1 MGGWLCPSGSTTPFG
16 QRYMTD
22 TESVCPAGFGCLPGS
37 PTENASMVACAP
49 GFYCRAGSI
58 DQQGRQGAL
67 STCSSAVT
75 LIVETE
81 ASAESRTLSGAVPE
95 SIRGHCSVNLNRTL
109 VVLNSSDGYLCPRE
123 TLRSTPMLELD
134 GRIVL
139 AGVSTCTVAEQ
150 AKTAER
156 AGAAALLVSPELISH
171 DIPGAR
177 SGPAVAR
184 PCTPVL
190 HERLAVGNLRWT
202 VMQLSGTTTLP
213 SAKAIASL
221 STPLATRH
229 PLLRTAHRGA
239 SRRRRCAA
247 TNATGSRLAS
257 GTRGRQVV
265 RGAFGFSFSMRRSP
279 PWPPPRSRCVQNVYC
294 MEALAPSMAWSS

>member
-1 MGGWLCPSGSTTPFG
+1 M
-16 QRYMTD
+16 
-22 TESVCPAGFGCLPGS
+22 
-37 PTENASMVACAP
+37 
-49 GFYCRAGSI
+49 
-58 DQQGRQGAL
+58 
-67 STCSSAVT
+67 VT
-75 LIVETE
+75 LTVETE

-177 SGPAVAR
+177 SGPSVAR

-202 VMQLSGTTTLP
+202 VMQLSGPTTLP

-229 PLLRTAHRGA
+229 PLLRTAHHGT

-257 GTRGRQVV
+257 GTRGRQVG
-265 RGAFGFSFSMRRSP
+265 RGAFDFSSSTLPTMAAFKITVRAECILYGGFGTFDGMVELRTSLSQHNLNWQCTEGSTVTSSNRRP
-279 PWPPPRSRCVQNVYC
+279 GGPRCWLKGAHAVCLTAELTVAERTEC
-294 MEALAPSMAWSS
+294 A

>member
-1 MGGWLCPSGSTTPFG
+1 VGGWLCPPGSATPFG
-16 QRYMTD
+16 QLYMND

-49 GFYCRAGSI
+49 GFYCPAGSI
-58 DQQGRQGAL
+58 DQQGRQGAH
-67 STCSSAVT
+67 SRCSSAVT
-75 LIVETE
+75 LTVATE

-123 TLRSTPMLELD
+123 TLRSTPVLELD

-177 SGPAVAR
+177 SGPSVAR

-190 HERLAVGNLRWT
+190 HMRGWLWVTCVG
-202 VMQLSGTTTLP
+202 P
-213 SAKAIASL
+213 
-221 STPLATRH
+221 
-229 PLLRTAHRGA
+229 
-239 SRRRRCAA
+239 
-247 TNATGSRLAS
+247 
-257 GTRGRQVV
+257 
-265 RGAFGFSFSMRRSP
+265 
-279 PWPPPRSRCVQNVYC
+279 
-294 MEALAPSMAWSS
+294 